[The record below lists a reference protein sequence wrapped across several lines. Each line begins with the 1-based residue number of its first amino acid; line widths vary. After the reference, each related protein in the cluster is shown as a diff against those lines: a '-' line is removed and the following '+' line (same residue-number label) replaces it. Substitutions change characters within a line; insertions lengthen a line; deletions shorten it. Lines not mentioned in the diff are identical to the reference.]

1 MALANRGVFAEK
13 KVQDY
18 LTWWMAASPWREFNR
33 MVDSKSAGR
42 IIKSAAADFEYFT
55 DCNEDHAHGL
65 IEVKQ
70 TEHDYR
76 LARDKVSQLPR
87 LRKREKCG
95 GESYVVIYHSTL
107 KKWRAVGVKYLTDT
121 GDKGSWNLTNLPLF
135 DTCDAALG
143 NLEPGRFPPHVKGG

>member
-1 MALANRGVFAEK
+1 MALGNRGVFAEK

-42 IIKSAAADFEYFT
+42 IIKAAAADFEYFT

-65 IEVKQ
+65 IEVKE

-76 LARDKVSQLPR
+76 LARDKVPQLPR

-95 GESYVVIYHSTL
+95 GQSYVLVYHSKL
-107 KKWRAVGVKYLTDT
+107 KKWRVLTVGYMVEN
-121 GDKGSWNLTNLPLF
+121 GDKGSWNLTELKAH
-135 DTCDAALG
+135 DSCDAALAS
-143 NLEPGRFPPHVKGG
+143 LVLGRFPPRP